1 MGGKSG
7 FFTVQNEVIDEKCMA
22 IKSLKTGDIQF
33 AWGVSKVEE
42 NQGQ

>member
-7 FFTVQNEVIDEKCMA
+7 FFTVQNEVIGEKWMA
-22 IKSLKTGDIQF
+22 IKSLKRDDTQF
-33 AWGVSKVEE
+33 AWGISEVEE